1 MRNIEEMNLEVLNE
15 NFNEV
20 DEHMGGKTSDAD
32 GVHGLR
38 YNETDKTLEV
48 LSSGG
53 VWITIK

>member
-1 MRNIEEMNLEVLNE
+1 MNLEVLNE
-15 NFNEV
+15 NLNEA
-20 DEHMGGKTSDAD
+20 DEHMGEKTSDAD

-48 LSSGG
+48 LNSEG

>member
-1 MRNIEEMNLEVLNE
+1 MKNITEMNLEVLNE
-15 NFNEV
+15 NFNEA

-48 LSSGG
+48 LNSEG
-53 VWITIK
+53 VWITLK

>member
-1 MRNIEEMNLEVLNE
+1 MNLEVLNE
-15 NFNEV
+15 NFNEA

-48 LSSGG
+48 LTSEG
-53 VWITIK
+53 VWITLK